1 MTRII
6 KGAIFAVMASSIL
19 GSLWINVAGFGMQ
32 ENFLGE
38 EAGQIV
44 FLYLLTT
51 FYALVLEGVFMV
63 LIGIPAAM
71 LSLKLSRSPFVGLAI
86 LGAAAWFAASLVE
99 SFLSPLFIGLN
110 GWVTAPYAVIAAF
123 VLWVVIYDVS
133 SIDDPKGRSI
143 S

>member
-1 MTRII
+1 MMRII
-6 KGAIFAVMASSIL
+6 KGAVLAVMASTIL

-38 EAGQIV
+38 ELGQIV

-71 LSLKLSRSPFVGLAI
+71 LALKLSRSPFVGLPI
-86 LGAAAWFAASLVE
+86 LGAAAWFAAGLTE
-99 SFLSPLFIGLN
+99 GLLSPLFNGLN

-123 VLWVVIYDVS
+123 VLWAVIYGGQETSTPKEYNVS
-133 SIDDPKGRSI
+133 
-143 S
+143 